1 MIRSFLVLFSLVTLV
16 PICNAQDVLTL
27 SDAVRITLENDYN
40 ILIAENNEVVANNNT
55 SIWNHGYLPQLS
67 AAGSGKYSLQN
78 SQSDKHDG
86 TSIPVNGAKTV
97 NYNASVSLNYTLFD
111 GMYRSFNYSKSK
123 ELLNLS
129 KLQVQQV
136 IESTILQLIQAYYA
150 VANLSEVS
158 NNYKAS
164 LEISQRRYSRI
175 TYGVAY
181 GKNTQLDLLNAQVD
195 VNTDSINYL
204 NSLQDVANAKHD
216 LNLILGRDI
225 STGFAIDTAVNYLA
239 MPAIEEAKLMLNEK
253 NRQVLAAEKNLDL
266 SEFDIKLLKTN
277 WIPTVNLRG
286 NYTYTANDYDTKN
299 TLDFYMINGP
309 SAELSLSWSIFDG
322 GRTKIGLQN
331 ARIATENKQISLEQ
345 TQRAVERDLMNTY
358 TSYENAHFVLE
369 AEKANLATAQRNF
382 DRSLEQ
388 YKMGQLTSIEFRQA
402 QLFLLQSQTRMN
414 NTKYRLKMYELN
426 LFQLMGSLL
435 EVKF

>member
-1 MIRSFLVLFSLVTLV
+1 M
-16 PICNAQDVLTL
+16 
-27 SDAVRITLENDYN
+27 
-40 ILIAENNEVVANNNT
+40 IAENNEEIAENNT
-55 SIWNHGYLPQLS
+55 SVFNHDYLPQLS
-67 AAGSGKYSLQN
+67 AAGSGKYNLQN
-78 SQSDKHDG
+78 SQSDYQDG
-86 TSIPVNGAKTV
+86 TLTNIDGAKTI

-136 IESTILQLIQAYYA
+136 IESSILQLIQAYYNM
-150 VANLSEVS
+150 ANLTELS

-164 LEISQRRYSRI
+164 LKISQSRFSRV
-175 TYGVAY
+175 TYGVNY
-181 GKNTQLDLLNAQVD
+181 GKYTQLDLLNAQVD

-204 NSLQDVANAKHD
+204 NSLQDVENAKHD

-225 STGFAIDTAVNYLA
+225 SIGFSIDTVVNYLA
-239 MPAIEEAKLMLNEK
+239 MPAVDEAKRLLTEK
-253 NRQVLAAEKNLDL
+253 NTQLLAAEKNIDL

-286 NYTYTANDYDTKN
+286 NYAYTANDYDTKN
-299 TLDFYMINGP
+299 TLDFYRINGP

-331 ARIATENKQISLEQ
+331 AHIASKNKQISLEQ
-345 TQRAVERDLMNTY
+345 TKRSVERDLMNAY
-358 TSYENAHFVLE
+358 TSYENTHFVLE
-369 AEKANLATAQRNF
+369 AEKANLATSQRNF

-402 QLFLLQSQTRMN
+402 QLFLLQSETRLN

-426 LFQLMGSLL
+426 LYKLMGSLL
-435 EVKF
+435 ELKF